1 MNIVLWIIG
10 VVLIGVA
17 WVLNMFAKVRL
28 GSENIES
35 AKTFQSLA
43 LTFTSFGFG
52 WLIAQ
57 IILYFLK

>member
-1 MNIVLWIIG
+1 MSIVLWIIG
-10 VVLIGVA
+10 VVLVGVA
-17 WVLNMFAKVRL
+17 WFLNMFAKVQL
-28 GSENIES
+28 GSGNVES

-43 LTFTSFGFG
+43 LTATSTGFG